1 MQAIRYLARRSRMGL
16 DETRMPRSRVL
27 LDRAGLR
34 LPRGWHDAVLQAAL
48 WALADLL
55 YEGVRGIVAGRTNV
69 AFANTRRVIS
79 LEQSTGTF
87 WEPHI
92 QSWILGHR
100 HLIDVINWIYLNAQ
114 FSVNL
119 LFLAALYVWR
129 NEIFYFVR
137 NIYFVSMGLALIVHL
152 GFPVAPPRL
161 FPQYGFVDTVQ
172 RYAHINQDVGA
183 ISLFVNPYAAVPSM
197 HMCFSLIVGATTIR
211 LTRRPWLA
219 LIGGLY
225 PLLVLFAIVSTGNHF
240 IFDAAAGAVL
250 AVVAGLVAGRVMAP
264 LRPEIWGWGRPGMLE
279 PGDPDPDVEPAPEP
293 A

>member
-1 MQAIRYLARRSRMGL
+1 MGVQETTVARG
-16 DETRMPRSRVL
+16 RVL
-27 LDRAGLR
+27 LGRAGLR
-34 LPRGWHDAVLQAAL
+34 LPHGWPDAVLQAAL

-55 YEGVRGIVAGRTNV
+55 YDGVRGIVAGRTSV
-69 AFANTRRVIS
+69 AFANTRWVIS
-79 LEQSTGTF
+79 LERSTGTF
-87 WEPHI
+87 WEPHV

-100 HLIDVINWIYLNAQ
+100 ELIEVINWIYLNAQ

-119 LFLAALYVWR
+119 LFLAGLYIWR

-137 NIYFVSMGLALIVHL
+137 NMYFVAMGLALVIHL

-161 FPQYGFVDTVQ
+161 FPQYGFIDTVQ

-197 HMCFSLIVGATTIR
+197 HMCFSLLVGGTTIR
-211 LTRRPWLA
+211 LTRRPWLRV
-219 LIGGLY
+219 LGGLY
-225 PLLVLFAIVSTGNHF
+225 PLVVLFAIVATGNHF

-250 AVVAGLVAGRVMAP
+250 AVVAAVAAGRVMAP
-264 LRPEIWGWGRPGMLE
+264 LRPSTWAWGGQPVLN
-279 PGDPDPDVEPAPEP
+279 PPDPEPEP

>member
-1 MQAIRYLARRSRMGL
+1 MGVQERQTPRTRALLA
-16 DETRMPRSRVL
+16 
-27 LDRAGLR
+27 RAGLR
-34 LPRGWHDAVLQAAL
+34 FPRGWPDAVLQAAL

-55 YEGVRGIVAGRTNV
+55 YEGVRGIVAGRSSV
-69 AFANTRRVIS
+69 AFANTHWIIS

-87 WEPHI
+87 WEPRI

-100 HLIDVINWIYLNAQ
+100 QLIDVINWIYLNAQ

-119 LFLAALYVWR
+119 LFLAGLYVWR

-137 NIYFVSMGLALIVHL
+137 NMYFVAMGLALIVHL

-183 ISLFVNPYAAVPSM
+183 ISVFVNPYAAVPSM
-197 HMCFSLIVGATTIR
+197 HMCFSLLVGGTTIR
-211 LTRRPWLA
+211 LTKRPWLRV
-219 LIGGLY
+219 IGGLY

-250 AVVAGLVAGRVMAP
+250 AAVAAFVAHRVMARV
-264 LRPEIWGWGRPGMLE
+264 RPDSWAWGQPSGVLQAPAA
-279 PGDPDPDVEPAPEP
+279 DPA
-293 A
+293 

>member
-1 MQAIRYLARRSRMGL
+1 M
-16 DETRMPRSRVL
+16 
-27 LDRAGLR
+27 
-34 LPRGWHDAVLQAAL
+34 LQAAL

-55 YEGVRGIVAGRTNV
+55 YEGVRGIVAGRASV
-69 AFANTRRVIS
+69 AFANARSVIS

-87 WEPHI
+87 WEPHV

-100 HLIDVINWIYLNAQ
+100 ELIEVINWIYLNAQ

-119 LFLAALYVWR
+119 LFLAALYIWR

-137 NIYFVSMGLALIVHL
+137 NMYFVAMGVALVVHL

-161 FPQYGFVDTVQ
+161 FPEYGFVDTVQ

-197 HMCFSLIVGATTIR
+197 HMCFSLLVGGTTIR
-211 LTRRPWLA
+211 LTRRRSLRV
-219 LIGGLY
+219 LGGLY

-250 AVVAGLVAGRVMAP
+250 ALVAALAAGRVMAP
-264 LRPEIWGWGRPGMLE
+264 MRPTTWAWGRQAVLHTP
-279 PGDPDPDVEPAPEP
+279 PDPEPELA
-293 A
+293 